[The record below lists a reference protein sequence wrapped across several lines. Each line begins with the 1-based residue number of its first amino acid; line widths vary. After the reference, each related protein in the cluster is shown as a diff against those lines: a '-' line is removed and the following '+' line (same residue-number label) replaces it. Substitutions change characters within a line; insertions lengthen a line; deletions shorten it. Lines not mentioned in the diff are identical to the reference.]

1 MENHVIQ
8 IIPCSVTSRC
18 EAVGCRKGGGTVKK
32 DITREAIEA
41 KLRYARMEL
50 ETAGFIHS
58 RDLRKHIHGLEKMLK
73 RMKSE

>member
-1 MENHVIQ
+1 MKKEM
-8 IIPCSVTSRC
+8 SR
-18 EAVGCRKGGGTVKK
+18 EV
-32 DITREAIEA
+32 IEA

-58 RDLRKHIHGLEKMLK
+58 RDLRKHIFRLEKMLK